1 MKTVLLGLGSNTKF
15 HGKKSVELLA
25 AACKDLSKILLS
37 PVFSCI
43 YESRPMYVE
52 KQENFFNMAAKG
64 FVDDSVN
71 PFAFLEKIHEIEK
84 KYGRNRSKEIRFG
97 PRPLDI
103 DIEEFG
109 GLSINEPP
117 VLIIPHPRIHE
128 RQFVLL
134 PTIEILTTSADE
146 QLKAKFKKFLSALPD
161 QGVVKCPEEIQVQ
174 FKKELEQ

>member
-15 HGKKSVELLA
+15 HGKSSVELLA
-25 AACKDLSKILLS
+25 LACRELTRILQS
-37 PVFSCI
+37 PVFSCV

-52 KQENFFNMAAKG
+52 KQENFFNMVAKG
-64 FVDDSVN
+64 FIEDSTD
-71 PFAFLEKIHEIEK
+71 PFYFLEEIHKIEK
-84 KYGRNRSKEIRFG
+84 KYGRDRNKEIRFG

-109 GLSINEPP
+109 GLVVNEPP
-117 VLIIPHPRIHE
+117 VLLIPHPRIQE

-134 PTIEILTTSADE
+134 PAIEILTTSADE
-146 QLKAKFKKFLSALPD
+146 QLRAKFKNFLSALPD

-174 FKKELEQ
+174 FIKELER

>member
-1 MKTVLLGLGSNTKF
+1 MKTVILGLGSNTNF

-25 AACKDLSKILLS
+25 SACRELSKILLS

-43 YESRPMYVE
+43 YESKPMYVE

-64 FVDDSVN
+64 FVEDATN

-84 KYGRNRSKEIRFG
+84 KFGRDRNKEIRFG

-109 GLSINEPP
+109 GLVVNEPP
-117 VLIIPHPRIHE
+117 ILMIPHPRVHE

-134 PTIEILTTSADE
+134 PAIEILTTSADE
-146 QLKAKFKKFLSALPD
+146 QLKAKFKSFLSALPD

-174 FKKELEQ
+174 FKKELER

>member
-146 QLKAKFKKFLSALPD
+146 QLKAKFKNFLSTLPD

>member
-1 MKTVLLGLGSNTKF
+1 MKTVILGLGSNTNF
-15 HGKKSVELLA
+15 HGKKSVEILA
-25 AACKDLSKILLS
+25 AACRELSKILLS
-37 PVFSCI
+37 PVFSCV

-52 KQENFFNMAAKG
+52 KLENFFNMAAKG
-64 FVDDSVN
+64 FVEDSTD
-71 PFAFLEKIHEIEK
+71 PFAFLEEIHKIEK
-84 KYGRNRSKEIRFG
+84 KYGRDRSKEIRFG

-134 PTIEILTTSADE
+134 PAIEILTTSADE
-146 QLKAKFKKFLSALPD
+146 QLKAKFKSFLSALPD
-161 QGVVKCPEEIQVQ
+161 QGVAKCPEEIQVQ
-174 FKKELEQ
+174 FKKELGR